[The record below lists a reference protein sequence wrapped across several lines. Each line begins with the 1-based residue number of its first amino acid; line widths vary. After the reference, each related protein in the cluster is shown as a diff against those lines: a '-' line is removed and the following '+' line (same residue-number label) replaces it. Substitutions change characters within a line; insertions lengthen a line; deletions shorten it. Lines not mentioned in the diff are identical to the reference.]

1 MEAPP
6 RSRWSVGTG
15 TGKPYATRR
24 LRGGAGRRSG
34 SSRGAKAGT
43 LFHHGDM
50 HHRAALRHN
59 LLDPSP
65 CPVITAVNRVAQER
79 VGTAFPSDKIQ
90 PTYVPMPNWHHIYEV
105 LLGEMDSVVG
115 ISIVR
120 LVLAAV
126 LGGLIGLERQLK
138 HRPAG
143 LRTNLFICL
152 GAAMFT
158 LLSDELAVEHI
169 GDHTRIAAQIIP
181 GIGFIGAGSIL
192 HARDKLVTGLTTAA
206 TIFVVASVGMA
217 VGGGL
222 YLTSIFATALIL
234 LCLFLLGRAE
244 ERFGLKTTV
253 HSYEV
258 AGPNADELSAEV
270 NRILES
276 VHAMMQNVQ
285 VAATQQHVRVQ
296 FALQGTRRDQDQV
309 LRGLKESQV
318 FYSAPP
324 RAPVHAK

>member
-1 MEAPP
+1 MQH
-6 RSRWSVGTG
+6 T
-15 TGKPYATRR
+15 YD
-24 LRGGAGRRSG
+24 
-34 SSRGAKAGT
+34 
-43 LFHHGDM
+43 LFQHE
-50 HHRAALRHN
+50 
-59 LLDPSP
+59 
-65 CPVITAVNRVAQER
+65 IT
-79 VGTAFPSDKIQ
+79 
-90 PTYVPMPNWHHIYEV
+90 
-105 LLGEMDSVVG
+105 
-115 ISIVR
+115 SIVGVSITR
-120 LVLAAV
+120 LVLAAI

-152 GAAMFT
+152 GAAMYT

-222 YLTSIFATALIL
+222 YLTSMFATALIL

-244 ERFGLKTTV
+244 EHFGLKTAV
-253 HSYEV
+253 RAYEV
-258 AGPNADELSAEV
+258 AGHSADEITPEV
-270 NRILES
+270 NRILEC

-285 VAATQQHVRVQ
+285 VAATTQHVRLQ
-296 FALQGTRRDQDQV
+296 FELQGTHKDQETV
-309 LRGLKESQV
+309 LSGLKQSPV
-318 FYSAPP
+318 FETAISLG
-324 RAPVHAK
+324 PVHSE